1 MMGCWTAKPAGQAQ
15 SLVLQPPAHQAA
27 VDAALRSSAGRA
39 GGRTCAPVTCS
50 LLPKSMKSTSY
61 LGAVCGQGDRLE
73 CVVSGEAC
81 RVCGSWPGSS
91 FHIHFGHLL
100 LSLGHLLLSLCR
112 KHPQLRCCGL
122 TMLQK
127 DSPMLTGS
135 AAYAFSTLARYH
147 CLSAELCARHF
158 SPALSGAC
166 GCGLSSRRGGVS
178 RRAGKRWPQA

>member
-1 MMGCWTAKPAGQAQ
+1 MGCWTAKPAGQAQ

-39 GGRTCAPVTCS
+39 GERTCAAVTCS

-61 LGAVCGQGDRLE
+61 LGAVCGRVTGQNVWSVGKH
-73 CVVSGEAC
+73 VAC
-81 RVCGSWPGSS
+81 RSWPSS
-91 FHIHFGHLL
+91 SVHSQFGQTR
-100 LSLGHLLLSLCR
+100 LSLCRLLLSLCR
-112 KHPQLRCCGL
+112 KHPTPSTLLLRVIR
-122 TMLQK
+122 QH
-127 DSPMLTGS
+127 SPLLTGS
-135 AAYAFSTLARYH
+135 AAYALSTLARYH

-178 RRAGKRWPQA
+178 RRAGKSWPQA